1 MGILEF
7 QKVLGILMLF
17 KEIWCPTMVKQW
29 MGQGKRGRVVYL
41 SPYVYQILM
50 Y

>member
-1 MGILEF
+1 MGILV

-17 KEIWCPTMVKQW
+17 KEIWCPTMVKQQT
-29 MGQGKRGRVVYL
+29 GQGKRGLVYL
-41 SPYVYQILM
+41 SPHVYLMLM